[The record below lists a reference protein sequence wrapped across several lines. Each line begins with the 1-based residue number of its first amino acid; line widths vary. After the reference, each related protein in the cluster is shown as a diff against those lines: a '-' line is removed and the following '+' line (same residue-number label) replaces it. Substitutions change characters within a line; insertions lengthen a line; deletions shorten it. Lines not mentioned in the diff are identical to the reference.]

1 MVLKTLCGR
10 GGIGRRARL
19 RSVWLRPCEFKSRRP
34 HFMYSDWS
42 AMKKESLA
50 VVIVSNGP
58 GELTTWVRPVVDE
71 LNKINKFQYEK
82 DKLDFTL
89 RLVLVPCPNAT
100 GKEFLVANSWNKF
113 ELITKSKSFWKLLIR
128 PYSLADWPRKG
139 IVIFLGGDQ
148 FWSILLAKR
157 LGYENITYAEW
168 ISRWPQW
175 SNEIA
180 AMNLKVKELI
190 PKRYQNKCQI
200 IGDLMADI
208 KLKSEISLKNKGSHC
223 IALLPGSKKAKLS
236 IGIPFFLEMADHI
249 AKKHQNIDFII
260 PIAPTTNTSEYL
272 FFQSEENPIAKY
284 YSSKIKTIKNI
295 KDANF
300 DYLIETSKNTK
311 IYLIKRNP
319 CYEILK
325 ECDLA
330 ITTVGANT
338 AELAAIALPMLV
350 VLPTQH
356 LNMMNA
362 WDGILGVIGKISFI
376 NRFLTFIFK
385 YFYFKKKKFLA
396 WPNIKAKKM
405 IVPERIGNISPRK
418 IAREVLFLINNK
430 DQLKKISD
438 NLLKERGDKGA
449 AERLAYIILDS
460 IKKLN

>member
-1 MVLKTLCGR
+1 
-10 GGIGRRARL
+10 
-19 RSVWLRPCEFKSRRP
+19 
-34 HFMYSDWS
+34 MYSRLT
-42 AMKKESLA
+42 AMKKKSLA

-58 GELTTWVRPVVDE
+58 GELATWVRPVVDK
-71 LNKINKFQYEK
+71 LNKINKSQIGK
-82 DKLDFTL
+82 DKLDISL

-100 GKEFLVANSWNKF
+100 GKEFIFAKSWNKF
-113 ELITKSKSFWKLLIR
+113 ELITKSHSFWKLLLR
-128 PYSLADWPRKG
+128 PNSFANWPKKG

-157 LGYENITYAEW
+157 LGYLNITYAEW
-168 ISRWPQW
+168 ISRWPKW
-175 SNEIA
+175 TNKIA
-180 AMNLKVKELI
+180 AMNEKVKDLI
-190 PKRYQNKCQI
+190 PKRYKNKCQI

-208 KLKSEISLKNKGSHC
+208 KLKSGILLKDKEKSY

-236 IGIPFFLEMADHI
+236 IGIPFFLEIADQI
-249 AKKHQNIDFII
+249 AKKNQNINFII
-260 PIAPTTNTSEYL
+260 PIAPTTNKNEYL
-272 FFQSEENPIAKY
+272 FFQSDRNPIAKY

-295 KDANF
+295 KDSCF
-300 DYLIETSKNTK
+300 DYVIETSNNTK
-311 IYLIKRNP
+311 IYLIKKNP

-362 WDGILGVIGKISFI
+362 WDGIFGVIGKISLI
-376 NRFLTFIFK
+376 NKFLTFIVR
-385 YFYFKKKKFLA
+385 YFYFKKKKFFA

-405 IVPERIGNISPRK
+405 IVPERIGNLSSSKISK
-418 IAREVLFLINNK
+418 EVLFLIKNK
-430 DQLKKISD
+430 DQLKKIRN
-438 NLLKERGDKGA
+438 NLLKERGEEGA
-449 AERLAYIILDS
+449 AEKLAYMIFTS